1 MSGFAKGRRGI
12 SGSANRS
19 SIIQFLPHDLRAF
32 RTEYPDIEIALEEQ
46 TSEEVLES
54 VLGNQHDLGIGTG
67 LCDAVERGLQVHDYH
82 WDELVL
88 VVPMGRPLCQHR
100 VIAFSDSLSFRHIA
114 LHTDSP
120 LYRML
125 DHAARSDSQTIQYDV
140 HVKSFDA
147 VCRMIQAHMGIA
159 VIPRK
164 AVSYT
169 DGPGLVSIGLSDSW
183 ASRRFHIITRPTP
196 YQSAACRSL
205 LQFLRAQI
213 PGPAH

>member
-1 MSGFAKGRRGI
+1 M
-12 SGSANRS
+12 
-19 SIIQFLPHDLRAF
+19 PHDLRAF
-32 RTEYPDIEIALEEQ
+32 RTEYPGIEIALEEQ

-88 VVPMGRPLCQHR
+88 MVPMGHPLCQHR

-147 VCRMIQAHMGIA
+147 VCWMIQAHMGIA